1 MIHHVIN
8 HARKYPTSP
17 LTSAMV
23 RTRWLSWFS
32 LWSEPRPDPSTGA
45 LSGCGLPALFAVD
58 AASRAQRRWCARSCI
73 RLDAPDLQA
82 ISGRG
87 AGLSRSAVADGSP
100 CWANGGKSGKLVG
113 RQGLASA
120 VFAELG
126 TCGHR
131 DHRLD
136 VNGAGRAQ
144 DKRRGRAA
152 GIRSYW
158 QFWRSRTS
166 RIIAIRLRAEDG
178 FKAIGDLGCLAHA
191 RAVENFQ
198 SSPFGAGGRS
208 KGR

>member
-1 MIHHVIN
+1 MSWLLSVCLSRVLIRPQ
-8 HARKYPTSP
+8 ARSLAGWASGPYSP
-17 LTSAMV
+17 
-23 RTRWLSWFS
+23 F
-32 LWSEPRPDPSTGA
+32 
-45 LSGCGLPALFAVD
+45 D
-58 AASRAQRRWCARSCI
+58 AASRAQRRWCARSV
-73 RLDAPDLQA
+73 
-82 ISGRG
+82 
-87 AGLSRSAVADGSP
+87 LSVSMRRTCKRSAGEALDYHAVLCADGSP
-100 CWANGGKSGKLVG
+100 LWAHGCKSAKFVG
-113 RQGLASA
+113 RQRLASA

-191 RAVENFQ
+191 PSVEKFQ